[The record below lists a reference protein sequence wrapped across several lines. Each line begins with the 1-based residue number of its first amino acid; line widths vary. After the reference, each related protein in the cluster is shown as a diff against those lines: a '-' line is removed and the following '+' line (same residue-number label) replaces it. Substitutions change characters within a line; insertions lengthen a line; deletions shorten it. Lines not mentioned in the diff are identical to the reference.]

1 MDYFEEEE
9 KKQMEALEEKKYQE
23 LYKKQAKSSKI
34 VMLIC
39 LFPLGIIFVILGII
53 LSLTSNKE
61 EAVEG
66 IAFLVLGIFFLILG
80 ILLYFIIPQKGDYK
94 KYKKNLQR
102 FGGMNLY
109 TMSIQLGLLEERVKS
124 LEKENEEIKR
134 KINEKQQNSQRK
146 LCNLHK
152 KESRLAAKTTAG
164 PRRNRDQRM
173 Y

>member
-66 IAFLVLGIFFLILG
+66 IAILVLGILSYIR
-80 ILLYFIIPQKGDYK
+80 YSFIFYSSPKG
-94 KYKKNLQR
+94 
-102 FGGMNLY
+102 
-109 TMSIQLGLLEERVKS
+109 
-124 LEKENEEIKR
+124 
-134 KINEKQQNSQRK
+134 
-146 LCNLHK
+146 
-152 KESRLAAKTTAG
+152 RL
-164 PRRNRDQRM
+164 
-173 Y
+173 

>member
-66 IAFLVLGIFFLILG
+66 IAILVLGIFFLILG
-80 ILLYFIIPQKGDYK
+80 ILLYFILPQKGDYK
-94 KYKKNLQR
+94 KYKKIFSDLV
-102 FGGMNLY
+102 
-109 TMSIQLGLLEERVKS
+109 E
-124 LEKENEEIKR
+124 
-134 KINEKQQNSQRK
+134 
-146 LCNLHK
+146 
-152 KESRLAAKTTAG
+152 
-164 PRRNRDQRM
+164 
-173 Y
+173 

>member
-9 KKQMEALEEKKYQE
+9 KKQMEALEEKRYQE

-66 IAFLVLGIFFLILG
+66 IAILVLGIFFLILG
-80 ILLYFIIPQKGDYK
+80 ILLYFILPQKGDYK

-134 KINEKQQNSQRK
+134 KINEK
-146 LCNLHK
+146 
-152 KESRLAAKTTAG
+152 
-164 PRRNRDQRM
+164 
-173 Y
+173 